1 MEIRNLQTFVMA
13 ASLLNFTQTAKELGY
28 SQSNISMQIQQLE
41 EEVGAKLF
49 DRIGRSV
56 SLTQQGQDLLPYAQ
70 QIVSLSEQM
79 SNALKENEE
88 LGGSV
93 RIGLCQSV
101 FDVFFE
107 TGFSIFHERF
117 PNVRVDA
124 VVDNTANLLAML
136 QKNVMDAACLID
148 RKLPQSVWKIRA
160 EFPVR
165 IGIVVSPSH
174 RLAKLKE
181 ISAEDLMEESFVLM
195 EESAPYNLM
204 LYPMFHDIS
213 IEDRIKL
220 RLENCGMAARLI
232 SGCNSV
238 TLLPEYAIREMA
250 AAGMVC
256 FIPLKDYE
264 QLMHIQILTHRNK
277 VLTPQLT
284 GFMDT
289 FAGILDTS
297 HKKAHKAPDNMK

>member
-13 ASLLNFTQTAKELGY
+13 ASLLNFTQTARELGY

-79 SNALKENEE
+79 GNALKEDEE
-88 LGGSV
+88 LAGSI

-107 TGFSIFHERF
+107 TGFSVFHERF
-117 PNVRVDA
+117 PKVRVDA
-124 VVDNTANLLAML
+124 VVDNTANLLSML
-136 QKNVMDAACLID
+136 QKNVIDAACLID
-148 RKLPQSVWKIRA
+148 RQLPQNDWKIHA

-165 IGIVVSPSH
+165 IGIVVNPSH
-174 RLAKLKE
+174 RLACLQE
-181 ISAEDLMEESFVLM
+181 ISAEDLREESFVLM

-204 LYPMFHDIS
+204 LYPMFHDIN

-232 SGCNSV
+232 AACDSV
-238 TLLPEYAIREMA
+238 TLLPEYAVREMA
-250 AAGMVC
+250 AEGQVR

-264 QLMHIQILTHRNK
+264 QLMHVQILTHRNK
-277 VLTPQLT
+277 VLTPQIT
-284 GFMDT
+284 GFADT
-289 FAGILDTS
+289 FAEILDTS
-297 HKKAHKAPDNMK
+297 HKKHGTVQLA